1 MTDKQE
7 MIIDSVDVSGCSALC
22 CGNTCFLSRHY
33 SFTEPKHKQWCSDNP
48 NCHFKQ
54 LQRKT
59 AECEELK
66 NTLNKLTRGVVIP
79 MQEPEVINL
88 ANHYH
93 KALDE
98 IKEIAAKNRNEF
110 HFNNLIETVQTLND
124 FIKDFKQILY
134 IISKAKGDSIENT

>member
-7 MIIDSVDVSGCSALC
+7 IIINGVDVKRCEFLFPHNKYNGCRCMNDPIANVSNVMSMTC
-22 CGNTCFLSRHY
+22 EGNPDCNY
-33 SFTEPKHKQWCSDNP
+33 
-48 NCHFKQ
+48 KQ

-98 IKEIAAKNRNEF
+98 IEKYTIKEFCENCEADDYPASCPTCEYKEY
-110 HFNNLIETVQTLND
+110 LD
-124 FIKDFKQILY
+124 
-134 IISKAKGDSIENT
+134 IISEAKGVEDK